1 MSDILPEVYLARH
14 GETDWSLSGQATG
27 RTDIALTHRGER
39 DGAHHK
45 PGAIEVGGNGW
56 NPPQLPQ
63 VCDALQQAAIDSD
76 FRRFG
81 NPQSESASPQV
92 GISHC

>member
-14 GETDWSLSGQATG
+14 GEAAWSLSGKATG

-45 PGAIEVGGNGW
+45 PGAIVVGGNGW
-56 NPPQLPQ
+56 NPGQ
-63 VCDALQQAAIDSD
+63 
-76 FRRFG
+76 RRLKL
-81 NPQSESASPQV
+81 ASRSPLSTRV
-92 GISHC
+92 RV